1 MNQASEEFEESVLL
15 YGIERAGFAQSERQ
29 PNRKKQLER
38 FVAFFGISHRTCA
51 AIYMALQAARDEAND
66 ELKLINLLIT
76 LVWLKTYVTE
86 MVLAGMFQLNE
97 NTVRKW
103 IWKYAGFLQSLKETK
118 VQSVRSIKRTYLIF
132 KFLLSNYIFSF
143 RFP

>member
-1 MNQASEEFEESVLL
+1 MNQANEQFEETVLL
-15 YGIERAGFAQSERQ
+15 YGIERAGFAQSERL

-38 FVAFFGISHRTCA
+38 FVAYFGISHRTCA
-51 AIYMALQAARDEAND
+51 AIFMALQAARVDAD
-66 ELKLINLLIT
+66 DDLKLINLLIT

-103 IWKYAGFLQSLKETK
+103 IWKYAGFLKSLKESK
-118 VQSVRSIKRTYLIF
+118 VQSVRCIKRTYLF
-132 KFLLSNYIFSF
+132 FT
-143 RFP
+143 FPYF

>member
-1 MNQASEEFEESVLL
+1 MNQANEQFEETVLL
-15 YGIERAGFAQSERQ
+15 YGIERAGFAQSERL

-38 FVAFFGISHRTCA
+38 FVAYFGISHRTCA
-51 AIYMALQAARDEAND
+51 AIFMALQAARVDAD
-66 ELKLINLLIT
+66 DDLKLINLLIT

-103 IWKYAGFLQSLKETK
+103 IWKYAGILKLLRQSK
-118 VQSVRSIKRTYLIF
+118 VQFVRSIKRTHLFF
-132 KFLLSNYIFSF
+132 KFQYF
-143 RFP
+143 